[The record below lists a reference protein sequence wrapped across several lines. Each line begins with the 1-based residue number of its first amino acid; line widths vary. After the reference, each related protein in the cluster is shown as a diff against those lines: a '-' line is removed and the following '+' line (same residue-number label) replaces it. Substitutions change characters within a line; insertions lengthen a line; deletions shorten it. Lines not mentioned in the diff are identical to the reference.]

1 MASSS
6 ETSSALDR
14 LEDYVR
20 RILGLFS
27 VLVDM
32 HLEVAVREANYEGQR
47 LLGGVILLSLGV
59 GLLAIAGT
67 LLQGVAICFVHSLGL
82 SWMSAI
88 AAVAGGNAVLG
99 LMLLLL
105 GLARL
110 RGPVMVQTQA
120 RVARSVALL
129 RGRD

>member
-110 RGPVMVQTQA
+110 RGQ
-120 RVARSVALL
+120 
-129 RGRD
+129 